1 MIIPSLSEERILEE
15 LIFDRK
21 IMANEAK
28 KLAKK
33 AILRQQNAGRDG
45 IDDDIIIYKHFTTT
59 KNHNTWILDIA
70 INMAKNPKWHH
81 QAVCVVESERGTKDF
96 YYVRGFSNNKPYFI
110 KVSSHALKRF
120 KERGIEERLNG
131 QVNIDAFYFAPKLFA
146 LGEIITW
153 MKVTDIEFMSVLLEA
168 EDSHEITSLFYTQLG
183 CFLGYE
189 TERGNYDFRTLIKN
203 DDIPK
208 KRGESFAWSTAY
220 IAHVVFNE
228 KLHSNRKLQMIEDA
242 GICIDKEKFTFKLL
256 P

>member
-28 KLAKK
+28 KHAKK
-33 AILRQQNAGRDG
+33 AILRQQRAGRDG
-45 IDDDIIIYKHFTTT
+45 IDNDIIIYKNYTTT
-59 KNHNTWILDIA
+59 KNHNKWILDIT

-81 QAVCVVESERGTKDF
+81 QAVCVVESGRGTKDY
-96 YYVRGFSNNKPYFI
+96 YYVRGFSNKKPYFI

-120 KERGIEERLNG
+120 KERGIEERLND
-131 QVNIDAFYFAPKLFA
+131 QVDLEAFYFASKLFA
-146 LGEIITW
+146 VGEIITW
-153 MKVTDIEFMSVLLEA
+153 MKVTDPEFMAVLLGA

-189 TERGNYDFRTLIKN
+189 TERGNYDFKTLIKN

-228 KLHSNRKLQMIEDA
+228 KLHSRRKLQMIEDA
-242 GICIDKEKFTFKLL
+242 GIHVNKEKFAFKLL